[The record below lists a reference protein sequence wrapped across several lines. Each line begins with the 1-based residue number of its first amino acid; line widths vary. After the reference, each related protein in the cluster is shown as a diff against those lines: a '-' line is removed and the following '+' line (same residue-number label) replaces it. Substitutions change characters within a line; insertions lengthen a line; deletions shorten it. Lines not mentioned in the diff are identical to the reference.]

1 MGLCGSPMAFCLGSA
16 RPRHD
21 RRGRGFDA
29 SFRHCDLISKRIPQ
43 KQPMRFIQTLPVL
56 LSLTLM
62 NSSCGGVDSGPDGGA
77 DGGVDSR
84 ADGRD
89 SSAVDSGVA
98 NSVDV
103 GVGGRDGAIGGRD
116 GGVSGDSGSS
126 LDAAIS
132 SDAAVPLSTEA
143 TTWLSEHNSRRQ
155 RYHTMYGSSYV
166 PLRWSASLAASATRY
181 AEEMARTG
189 AWRHS
194 DSPYGENLAWNGGIQ
209 SRAISDILTR
219 WVENEE
225 ASWGGHFTQ
234 VLWRGTRYVGCGRAS
249 SPQHGS
255 FQACQYAAP
264 GNCGNRR
271 RETMLADRTGCL
283 PECPPEGCF

>member
-1 MGLCGSPMAFCLGSA
+1 
-16 RPRHD
+16 
-21 RRGRGFDA
+21 
-29 SFRHCDLISKRIPQ
+29 
-43 KQPMRFIQTLPVL
+43 MRFIQTLPVL
-56 LSLTLM
+56 LSLTFM
-62 NSSCGGVDSGPDGGA
+62 NSSCGGVDSGA
-77 DGGVDSR
+77 DGSVDGSVDSGVDRGVDRGVDSGVG
-84 ADGRD
+84 GRD

-98 NSVDV
+98 SRVDS
-103 GVGGRDGAIGGRD
+103 GVGGRD
-116 GGVSGDSGSS
+116 GGVSGDSGAR
-126 LDAAIS
+126 LDAAVS

-143 TTWLSEHNSRRQ
+143 MTWLSEHNSRRQ

-166 PLRWSASLAASATRY
+166 ALKWSASLAASATRY

-194 DSPYGENLAWNGGIQ
+194 DSPYGENLAWNGGTQ

-249 SPQHGS
+249 SAQHGS

-271 RETMLADRTGCL
+271 RETMLADRTGCV

>member
-1 MGLCGSPMAFCLGSA
+1 MAKV
-16 RPRHD
+16 D
-21 RRGRGFDA
+21 
-29 SFRHCDLISKRIPQ
+29 ISQSCP
-43 KQPMRFIQTLPVL
+43 IQHAL
-56 LSLTLM
+56 
-62 NSSCGGVDSGPDGGA
+62 
-77 DGGVDSR
+77 
-84 ADGRD
+84 
-89 SSAVDSGVA
+89 
-98 NSVDV
+98 
-103 GVGGRDGAIGGRD
+103 
-116 GGVSGDSGSS
+116 SGDSGSS

-132 SDAAVPLSTEA
+132 SDVAVPLSTEA

-189 AWRHS
+189 DWRHS